1 MQKVREKQ
9 KTAYHGERIICGR
22 ICRVYTKKQFEK
34 HSLYANIVKIR
45 ENKAENTLQPEQI
58 MIKA

>member
-9 KTAYHGERIICGR
+9 KPAYHGERI

>member
-9 KTAYHGERIICGR
+9 KTAYHGEQR

>member
-9 KTAYHGERIICGR
+9 KPAYHGERI

-34 HSLYANIVKIR
+34 HGLYANIVKIR

-58 MIKA
+58 IIKA

>member
-1 MQKVREKQ
+1 MQKMRSKPKSAEQGVQ
-9 KTAYHGERIICGR
+9 R